1 MILVGPFQLR
11 IFCDSVTPI
20 LPTWLYLPVG
30 FFIESYGEC
39 RNFLS
44 NIFASYTAIC
54 QYLLILLD
62 NRKLVGTANYKVFSA
77 KFLHMGVTFNDAVG
91 FGDGSGWVILLPVRC
106 TLGTYNLGW
115 WYVWS
120 NAFP

>member
-62 NRKLVGTANYKVFSA
+62 NKKLVGTANYKVFSA

-91 FGDGSGWVILLPVRC
+91 FGDG
-106 TLGTYNLGW
+106 
-115 WYVWS
+115 
-120 NAFP
+120 